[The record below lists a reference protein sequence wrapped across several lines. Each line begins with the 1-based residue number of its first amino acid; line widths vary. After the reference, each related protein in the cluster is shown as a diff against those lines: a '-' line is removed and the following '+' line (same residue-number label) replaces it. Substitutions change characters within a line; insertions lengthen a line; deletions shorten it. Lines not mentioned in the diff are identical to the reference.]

1 MDTELHHAHG
11 QAEEDDYL
19 EGAFSVPLPHSFTYI
34 PGSLDWPPR
43 ETHGMTR
50 RLMNHYST
58 LGFSPT
64 LSSKLRIFWRIGM
77 PSLRRKCA
85 CTN

>member
-1 MDTELHHAHG
+1 MDIELHYTHG
-11 QAEEDDYL
+11 EAEEDDHL
-19 EGAFSVPLPHSFTYI
+19 EGAPPVSALSSSTYI